1 MKGAP
6 MSTLSRLNVPCQLVI
21 GAGASETVG
30 EEARRL
36 KVKRALVLTDPG
48 LAEAGLAE
56 TVCAYLSRAGV
67 EAVVYGRVQPDPTD
81 VNIEEGLNLLRGNDC
96 DAVVGVGGGSSMD
109 AAKAVS
115 VMSANSGTIADYMGY
130 HKVPNAGVPIIAIPT
145 TAGTGSEVTKVVVIG
160 DTKRNVKMMCLDLNF
175 LPSVALVDY
184 RLSMTMPRTLT
195 ANVGIDSLVHA
206 VEAYISSKAHPT
218 TDCLALSAISLITA
232 NIRTAWTQPNNEA
245 AREAMMLGAT
255 QAGMAFS
262 NSSVALVHGMSRPI
276 GANFHLPHGLSNGV
290 LVPAVMR
297 YNAPACVD
305 RFAVIAHAMG
315 LDVAGLSDEQAAE
328 RAVDAFAQLNRDLEI
343 PRLSECDISAES
355 FERALP
361 KMAADAI
368 ASGSPANNPRVPSAE
383 EIIDLYRLAY

>member
-1 MKGAP
+1 
-6 MSTLSRLNVPCQLVI
+6 MSTLSRLNVPPQLAI
-21 GAGASETVG
+21 GAGASGIVG

-36 KVKRALVLTDPG
+36 KVRRALVMTDPG
-48 LAEAGLAE
+48 LAEVGMADA
-56 TVCAYLSRAGV
+56 VCGHLSKAGV
-67 EAVVYGRVQPDPTD
+67 ESLVYARVQPDPTD
-81 VNIEEGLNLLRGNDC
+81 VNVEEGLELLRGHAC
-96 DAVVGVGGGSSMD
+96 DAVIGIGGGSSMD

-115 VMSANSGTIADYMGY
+115 VMSANSGAIADYMGS

-160 DTKRNVKMMCLDLNF
+160 DTGRNVKMMCLDLNF

-184 RLSMTMPRTLT
+184 ELSMTMPKTLT

-206 VEAYISSKAHPT
+206 VEAYISRKAHPT
-218 TDCLALSAISLITA
+218 TDCLALSAIGLITA
-232 NIRTAWTQPNNEA
+232 NVRTAWAQPDNA
-245 AREAMMLGAT
+245 PAREAMMLGAS

-290 LVPAVMR
+290 LAPAVMR
-297 YNAPACVD
+297 YNAPACID

-315 LDVAGLSDEQAAE
+315 LEVTGLTDAQAAD
-328 RAVDAFAQLNRDLEI
+328 RAVAAFEELNRDLEI
-343 PRLSECDISAES
+343 PRLSECDIARDS

-383 EIIDLYRLAY
+383 EIVELYRQAF

>member
-1 MKGAP
+1 
-6 MSTLSRLNVPCQLVI
+6 MSTLSRLNVPSQLVI
-21 GAGASETVG
+21 GAGASETIG

-36 KVKRALVLTDPG
+36 KVRRALVLTDAG

-56 TVCAYLSRAGV
+56 TVCAHLSKAGT
-67 EAVVYGRVQPDPTD
+67 EAFVYDRVQPDPTD
-81 VNIEEGLNLLRGNDC
+81 VNVEEGLGLLRANRC
-96 DAVVGVGGGSSMD
+96 DGVVGVGGGSSMD

-130 HKVPNAGVPIIAIPT
+130 HKVPNAGVPIIAMPT

-160 DTKRNVKMMCLDLNF
+160 DTRRNVKMMCLDLHF

-184 RLSMTMPRTLT
+184 RLSMTMPKTLT

-206 VEAYISSKAHPT
+206 VEAYISRKAHLT
-218 TDCLALSAISLITA
+218 TDCLALSAIGLIAA
-232 NIRTAWTQPNNEA
+232 NIRTAWAQPHDEA

-290 LVPAVMR
+290 LMPTVMR

-305 RFAVIAHAMG
+305 RFAVVARAMG
-315 LDVAGLSDEQAAE
+315 LEVAGLSVEQAAD
-328 RAVDAFAQLNRDLEI
+328 RALDAFDQLNKDLEI
-343 PRLSECDISAES
+343 PRLSECGISAES

-361 KMAADAI
+361 KMAADAMS
-368 ASGSPANNPRVPSAE
+368 SGSPANNPRVPSAE
-383 EIIDLYRLAY
+383 EIIDLYRQAY